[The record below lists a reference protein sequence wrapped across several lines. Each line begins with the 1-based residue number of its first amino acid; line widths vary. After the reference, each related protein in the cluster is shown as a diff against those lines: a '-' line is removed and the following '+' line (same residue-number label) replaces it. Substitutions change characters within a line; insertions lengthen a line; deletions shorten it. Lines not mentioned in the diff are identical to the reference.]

1 MRHPLMLRGQSEPTG
16 GSRLTRRAGM
26 RAAASSASAAAVGL
40 VAACA
45 PGQGGGAPS
54 AATRGPVTLRYA
66 LDEIVPAGQGTY
78 SEGRQLI
85 TAAFMA
91 PGGPIRVEI
100 EAVKPVYAAILTQ
113 AAAGDP
119 PDVTM
124 THPREYH
131 PFVNAGALLELDSYL
146 KRDKR
151 NVPDVVPSVLEY
163 WTRDGHTY
171 GLPNAHA
178 VQAIYYNRAAF
189 QRQGLKTPDQ
199 YEKEGTWTFETY
211 LELSRRLTAGTA
223 DTKVWGGFWPNNTLD
238 IQAGFLWS
246 FGGDLWDKTLEN
258 TLLDSKESLE
268 AIQFQADLT
277 ARYGVSPTA
286 EERQQL
292 PSGNGGTLAAE
303 RAPTE
308 ILMTTALG
316 MLTRAPFPLGMAP
329 MPKGRA
335 GRVVRGAPLGV
346 QLMKGA
352 THHDAAWEF
361 GNFHAG
367 LEAERIM
374 LGLHLAVAWHRSSLG
389 SAAFAKQLQPWEDAA
404 AYTESVNTVRPT
416 RYPGKFSEIDR
427 IYSAAFD
434 TVRHGQSTAAQA
446 MAESKPQITALL
458 RQK

>member
-1 MRHPLMLRGQSEPTG
+1 MRRHPEVHEPSSATG
-16 GSRLTRRAGM
+16 AARFSRRAVM
-26 RAAASSASAAAVGL
+26 QAAASLAAVAGPL
-40 VAACA
+40 AACA
-45 PGQGGGAPS
+45 PGQDSGARN
-54 AATRGPVTLRYA
+54 AAMQAPVTIRYA

-78 SEGRQLI
+78 SEGRQLV

-91 PGGPIRVEI
+91 QGGPIRVET
-100 EAVKPVYAAILTQ
+100 EALNPVYTAILAQ
-113 AAAGDP
+113 AAAGNP

-131 PFVNAGALLELDSYL
+131 PFVNAGALLELDPYL

-151 NVPDVVPSVLEY
+151 NIPDVVPSVLEY

-178 VQAIYYNRAAF
+178 VQAVYFNRALF
-189 QRQGLKTPDQ
+189 QKQGLKTPDQ
-199 YEKEGTWTFETY
+199 YEREGNWTFDTY
-211 LELSRRLTAGTA
+211 LDLSRKLTTGTA
-223 DTKVWGGFWPNNTLD
+223 ESKVYGGFWPNNTLD
-238 IQAGFLWS
+238 IQAGFIWS

-258 TLLDSKESLE
+258 TLLDSKEALE

-277 ARYGVSPTA
+277 AKYGASPTA
-286 EERQQL
+286 DERRQL

-316 MLTRAPFPLGMAP
+316 MLTKPAFPKGMAP

-346 QLMKGA
+346 QLMKEA
-352 THHDAAWEF
+352 KHHDAAWEF

-367 LEAERIM
+367 LEAEKIM
-374 LGLHLAVAWHRSSLG
+374 LGLHLAVAWHKSSLG

-404 AYTESVNTVRPT
+404 AYTESVNRVRPT
-416 RYPGKFSEIDR
+416 RYPGKFTEIDKV
-427 IYSAAFD
+427 YSAAFD
-434 TVRHGQSTAAQA
+434 TVRHGQNTAANA
-446 MAESKPQITALL
+446 IAEAKPQITALL
-458 RQK
+458 RQR